1 MVEIS
6 GSNFTIK
13 EIELVIFDKDGTMVD
28 LYHYWGAMIE
38 HRAALICKN
47 LGLNNADQQELIS
60 RMGVDKKNER
70 LKPEGPVGLKK
81 REIVMQAAVD
91 YLNQK
96 GIKKARDLCFDIF
109 NQVDLMTANDISP
122 VVRPLEG
129 LFELVDTLKNK
140 GCKIAI
146 ATTDKTE
153 RADLAMR
160 ALKLDKSIDFV
171 VGADMV
177 TKTKPD
183 PESIEAIL
191 NKLKIENESAVMI
204 GDAFTDVQM
213 GINARL
219 KASIGVCSG
228 LTESGELRRI
238 TPYVIENISK
248 IKVN

>member
-1 MVEIS
+1 MVELS
-6 GSNFTIK
+6 DGNFTIK

-28 LYHYWGAMIE
+28 LYHYWSAMIE

-47 LGLNNADQQELIS
+47 LELNDADKQELIS
-60 RMGVDKKNER
+60 RMGVDKKNGR

-96 GIKKARDLCFDIF
+96 GIKETGNLCFDIF
-109 NQVDLMTANDISP
+109 NQVDLMTAIDISP

-129 LFELVDTLKNK
+129 LFELVHTLKNK

-160 ALKLDKSIDFV
+160 ALKLGQSIDYI

-177 TKTKPD
+177 ARTKPD
-183 PESIEAIL
+183 PESIEVIL
-191 NKLKIENESAVMI
+191 KKLQIENDSAVMI

-228 LTESGELRRI
+228 LTQSSELRKI
-238 TPYVIENISK
+238 TPYIISDISK
-248 IKVN
+248 INVN